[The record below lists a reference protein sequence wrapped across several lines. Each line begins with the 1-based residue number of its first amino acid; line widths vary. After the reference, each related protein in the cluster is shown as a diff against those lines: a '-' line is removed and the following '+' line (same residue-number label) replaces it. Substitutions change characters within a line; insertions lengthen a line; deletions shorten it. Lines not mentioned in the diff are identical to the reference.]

1 MRNQLARHLGPL
13 IAPPGKVGRGGA
25 ALVFAAEAAGSAAPT
40 PEFNQREYAV
50 FLLSMAAEVEHSLM
64 VQYLYSAWSL
74 GGPQVPEAH
83 RGEIETWRRI
93 MLGIAKEEM
102 GHLLTVQN
110 LLRLIGGPVHL
121 DREDFPWISGFY
133 PYPFS
138 LEPASRATVAKYVI
152 AESPEIWPASVSEV
166 EKETIEQLAT
176 VDATMQIG
184 RVGVLYR
191 KLIAMFGNP
200 QALKDADFRSET
212 YPQQASFD
220 DWGRGY
226 SAGARGAAA
235 DTRPDVLALRA
246 TNRAQ
251 AVYALKQV
259 AEQGEATELL
269 VADQEDSHFM
279 RFLEVWRGLDK
290 ALGWSPSLPL
300 PINPTLPGLGAG
312 AVTITNAESAAWGA
326 MFNLRY
332 RMLLTW
338 LGHALNLGASEADN
352 VAPGRRGLALNRVFS
367 EMYCL
372 KIIAGILSRRP
383 LGVDPS
389 EPAGPPFQMPYTL
402 NFPAEEPDFWRLH
415 LDLIL
420 AALENAAV
428 LPASG
433 EEGWALLAGLKA
445 ADLEAKR
452 DIEAIL
458 DGGQLS

>member
-1 MRNQLARHLGPL
+1 MRSQMWRHLGPL
-13 IAPPGKVGRGGA
+13 IAPSGKVRRNGA
-25 ALVFAAEAAGSAAPT
+25 ALVFATGAAATTAPVL
-40 PEFNQREYAV
+40 EFSQREYGV
-50 FLLSMAAEVEHSLM
+50 FLLSMAAEIEHSLM

-74 GGPQVPEAH
+74 GGPQVPEAE
-83 RGEIETWRRI
+83 RGRVETWRRI

-133 PYPFS
+133 PYAFS
-138 LEPASRATVAKYVI
+138 LEPASRASIAKYVI
-152 AESPEIWPASVSEV
+152 AESPEKWPDSVSKA
-166 EKETIEQLAT
+166 EKETIEKLAT
-176 VDATMQIG
+176 VDAKMQIG
-184 RVGVLYR
+184 RVGVLYE
-191 KLIAMFGNP
+191 KLIAMFSDP

-246 TNRAQ
+246 ANRAQ

-279 RFLEVWRGLDK
+279 RFIEVWRGLDNGS
-290 ALGWSPSLPL
+290 GWSPSLPL
-300 PINPTLPGLGAG
+300 PINPTLPGLAAG
-312 AVTITNAESAAWGA
+312 AAVITNAESAAWGA

-338 LGHALNLGASEADN
+338 LGHALNLGPSETAGA
-352 VAPGRRGLALNRVFS
+352 APGRRGLALNRVFN
-367 EMYCL
+367 EMYSL

-383 LGVDPS
+383 LGTDPS
-389 EPAGPPFQMPYTL
+389 EPAGPPFQTPYTL
-402 NFPAEEPDFWRLH
+402 NFPADEPDFWRLH

-420 AALENAAV
+420 ASLENAAV

-433 EEGWALLAGLKA
+433 EDGLAFLAGLKA